1 MKTQFHFAGGTLM
14 QVRARQISLI
24 AMAVL
29 VAGLLAPPAMA
40 VPLAP
45 GGSSIVIGSA
55 TDPFVGG
62 TQLASISAPFAAF
75 DFAGVL
81 TQDVYSG
88 GSLPGVSFR
97 YTIATDASG
106 PAALERATMS
116 FFSGFSTDADYISG
130 TGTSAAP
137 LIVNRQVNGATI
149 GFTWALNE
157 GIEPGTVAPFLYI
170 LTNASGY
177 DSGGIVSL
185 MNGAVASV
193 GVYRPISVPEPMS
206 LLLAGSGIVAV
217 GLFWRKGRKHVRQ
230 GEDDPTA

>member
-1 MKTQFHFAGGTLM
+1 MLTMETRTMKTQFHFAGGTLM
-14 QVRARQISLI
+14 QVRARQISVI

-29 VAGLLAPPAMA
+29 VAGRLAPPA
-40 VPLAP
+40 LA
-45 GGSSIVIGSA
+45 
-55 TDPFVGG
+55 
-62 TQLASISAPFAAF
+62 L
-75 DFAGVL
+75 
-81 TQDVYSG
+81 
-88 GSLPGVSFR
+88 
-97 YTIATDASG
+97 
-106 PAALERATMS
+106 
-116 FFSGFSTDADYISG
+116 
-130 TGTSAAP
+130 

-217 GLFWRKGRKHVRQ
+217 GLFWRKGRKYVRQ